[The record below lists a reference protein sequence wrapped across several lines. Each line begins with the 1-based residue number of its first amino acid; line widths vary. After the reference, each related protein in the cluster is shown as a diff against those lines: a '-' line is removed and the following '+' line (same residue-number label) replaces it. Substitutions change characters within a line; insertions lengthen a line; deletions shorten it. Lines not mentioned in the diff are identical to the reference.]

1 MNANRPTSSLA
12 APPPALGCMSRVGC
26 CAWALRRPAACC
38 ASAVLFLAACCA
50 SAVLFLAAG
59 CASAPT
65 VAPTA
70 ALTPERLYPMV
81 AGSAWSYDVDAGEG
95 PPVLAIS
102 RVTEAGG
109 GRVTVQGGEGAT
121 HYELR
126 PDGIFRTERGGYLL
140 KAPIRAGAQWPSG
153 GGMQATVQRVGVG
166 IDIPAGRFSDCV
178 EVLEQGSA
186 SGAVIS
192 TTYCPEVGPAQV
204 ISSMQLQLG
213 HQTVRVVA
221 RLRGYRVGP
230 ETEPQGSPEVG
241 AGPSQR

>member
-1 MNANRPTSSLA
+1 MNANRSRSSSTVLSSA
-12 APPPALGCMSRVGC
+12 VGRVSQVARRVSALG
-26 CAWALRRPAACC
+26 L
-38 ASAVLFLAACCA
+38 
-50 SAVLFLAAG
+50 LAAG
-59 CASAPT
+59 CASALVVLAGCASAPA
-65 VAPTA
+65 VAPSA

-81 AGSAWSYDVDAGEG
+81 GGSAWSYDVDAGEG

-102 RVTEAGG
+102 RVTEASNGQA
-109 GRVTVQGGEGAT
+109 TVQGGEGGT

-126 PDGIFRTERGGYLL
+126 PDGIYRTERDGYLL

-153 GGMQATVQRVGVG
+153 GGMQATIQRVAVA
-166 IDIPAGRFSDCV
+166 IDIPAGRFNDCV

-192 TTYCPEVGPAQV
+192 TTYCPGVGPVQV

-213 HQTVRVVA
+213 QQTVRVVA

-230 ETEPQGSPEVG
+230 EPESKGPPETG
-241 AGPSQR
+241 AAPAQP